1 MRRRLVSEALRAQD
15 PDDREAPF
23 DIEFA
28 QLPPGKR
35 NYPHHSHA
43 TEWELYYALSGAGEE
58 AVRLKAGSVTM
69 RPPGLAHQLI
79 NNGRE
84 DFTYLVISNNA
95 PLTRTTTPTATRC
108 SSAPFW
114 APTRIIRATSG
125 RSSAAMRAPATSTE
139 KIDGCG
145 VAAISRSV
153 PGARCPVSCC
163 APPRSQEGIDPQELI
178 QSDKV
183 ARHTLEPS
191 RHLK

>member
-43 TEWELYYALSGAGEE
+43 TESELYYALSGAAMLRVGTGAGEK
-58 AVRLKAGSVTM
+58 AVRLKAGSVG
-69 RPPGLAHQLI
+69 PPGLAHQLI

-95 PLTRTTTPTATRC
+95 PFDTYYYP
-108 SSAPFW
+108 
-114 APTRIIRATSG
+114 
-125 RSSAAMRAPATSTE
+125 
-139 KIDGCG
+139 D
-145 VAAISRSV
+145 
-153 PGARCPVSCC
+153 
-163 APPRSQEGIDPQELI
+163 
-178 QSDKV
+178 SDKV
-183 ARHTLEPS
+183 FVSPVLGANKDHPGYFWTKFRSDASASYFDGED
-191 RHLK
+191 